1 MAISALV
8 LKASA
13 DRSLSVSFTSAGA
26 ADTLTYAAL
35 STLLGSADSTIKSF
49 LDATAGT
56 VDLTLA
62 ALGSNGCDL
71 ALASSVVGS
80 VIQVSA
86 DKTFAEFIE
95 HVPASALSDS
105 GLKRHYKGPE
115 TLHTIRQLQ
124 RRSEDSLESL
134 LKE

>member
-8 LKASA
+8 LKANA

-26 ADTLTYAAL
+26 ADALTYAAL
-35 STLLGSADSTIKSF
+35 SALLSSASTVKSF
-49 LDATAGT
+49 LDAAAGS

-62 ALGSNGCDL
+62 ALGSNGVDL

-86 DKTFAEFIE
+86 DKTFAGFAAGN
-95 HVPASALSDS
+95 HVLRLSLAHS
-105 GLKRHYKGPE
+105 
-115 TLHTIRQLQ
+115 IN
-124 RRSEDSLESL
+124 S
-134 LKE
+134 